1 MLKVCQE
8 RAEGKTVKQICE
20 ETGWSQ
26 STVSTIWSRREKI
39 WSQSGAGAVAHSV
52 PARNR
57 RNLVI
62 EEMEPL
68 LVSWI
73 VSERKKGAMPEGSAM
88 KKKGLE
94 IYTSVGVKMLEE
106 GRVSSL
112 EKFTQSSSWLANF
125 LKRNEGLFKEEEGHQ
140 VTRAIKMKKRPV
152 VVECPKEVEGM
163 RDMSASFSENLVSCL
178 YIQIFSLLIYFI
190 RFVETI
196 LDVLLSGDPP
206 PLKPILVLRRY

>member
-1 MLKVCQE
+1 MAQKGSKKRKITEEELLMICQE

-52 PARNR
+52 PAKNR

-68 LVSWI
+68 LVNW
-73 VSERKKGAMPEGSAM
+73 VVGEMRRGAMPEGVAI

-94 IYTSVGVKMLEE
+94 IYTSVGKKMLEE
-106 GRVSSL
+106 GKVSSL
-112 EKFTQSSSWLANF
+112 EKFTRSSSWLSNF
-125 LKRNEGLFKEEEGHQ
+125 LNRNEGLFKREEGRKK
-140 VTRAIKMKKRPV
+140 TRAIRMEKKPV
-152 VVECPKEVEGM
+152 AVECPEEVEGM
-163 RDMSASFSENLVSCL
+163 RDMSSSFSENLVSILCFRFFL
-178 YIQIFSLLIYFI
+178 IF
-190 RFVETI
+190 
-196 LDVLLSGDPP
+196 
-206 PLKPILVLRRY
+206 